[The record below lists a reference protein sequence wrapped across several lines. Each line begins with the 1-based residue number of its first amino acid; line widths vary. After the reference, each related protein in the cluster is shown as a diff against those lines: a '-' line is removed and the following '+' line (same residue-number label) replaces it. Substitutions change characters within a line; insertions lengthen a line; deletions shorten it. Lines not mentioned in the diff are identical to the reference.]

1 MWAHWTALDTNQSS
15 TCFLEIKKEIK
26 TIRRGQLPFRFYANR
41 SAVVTNVISILWP
54 QDKQNGK
61 WTRNEVAREFKSYR
75 VSRWGVSGKC
85 SLANI
90 DRIWE
95 YTRAVRGCNSARHT
109 FAIVGRYWMEIRQ
122 RESEYRTIA
131 RTDDTMIAVIRYKDT
146 RTELTNTD
154 DSNMPGNMS
163 ARLMYQNL
171 DQENHDRDDRSG
183 HRSDVSN
190 SWTLQW
196 SPPGHL
202 MIVMWPGAGIII
214 IWCHNTR
221 QGQD

>member
-1 MWAHWTALDTNQSS
+1 MWAHWTALDTNQSR

-41 SAVVTNVISILWP
+41 SLVTNVISILWP

-75 VSRWGVSGKC
+75 VSRWVVSGKC

-95 YTRAVRGCNSARHT
+95 YTRASRGCNSARHT

-122 RESEYRTIA
+122 RERERE
-131 RTDDTMIAVIRYKDT
+131 RVPHNCGDWWHDDCSDQIQRHKGWPSQMIAICQACQAICQQT
-146 RTELTNTD
+146 
-154 DSNMPGNMS
+154 
-163 ARLMYQNL
+163 
-171 DQENHDRDDRSG
+171 
-183 HRSDVSN
+183 DVSE
-190 SWTLQW
+190 SWSGESRSWWQIR
-196 SPPGHL
+196 S
-202 MIVMWPGAGIII
+202 
-214 IWCHNTR
+214 
-221 QGQD
+221 Q